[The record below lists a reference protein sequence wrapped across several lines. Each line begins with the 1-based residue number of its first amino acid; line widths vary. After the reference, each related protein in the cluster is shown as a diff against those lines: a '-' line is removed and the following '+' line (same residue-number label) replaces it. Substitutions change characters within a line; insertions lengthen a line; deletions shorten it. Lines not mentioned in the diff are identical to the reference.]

1 MVFYLEKRDSFSLS
15 PSLST
20 SFASSPTHSRQIFF
34 SFWVTSVQY
43 NPSSSAKDGH
53 FPPRWIFFK
62 TKYKKLIV
70 HPSQTIPP
78 SSLSLSLFLKIVTKY
93 LEKQKQEKL
102 ICVCVLC
109 CVRCGRSETF
119 FCVEWDKNRFD
130 NNNKKTFR
138 YLPFLVLCFRYFFF
152 FFLISRLWRSK
163 NFPIR
168 VFIHPQSPMLCV
180 CVSGIENMEPTD
192 WVLHLIPYI
201 FLKQYLRLATTTI
214 PPFVY
219 I

>member
-1 MVFYLEKRDSFSLS
+1 MCWERRERSIIIFKWFFIWKKEILSLS
-15 PSLST
+15 HPRYRRLSHRLRHIRVK
-20 SFASSPTHSRQIFF
+20 SFFLF
-34 SFWVTSVQY
+34 
-43 NPSSSAKDGH
+43 G
-53 FPPRWIFFK
+53 
-62 TKYKKLIV
+62 L
-70 HPSQTIPP
+70 HPYSTIPP
-78 SSLSLSLFLKIVTKY
+78 LPQKTDISPLVEFFLKLNIKSSSFIQVKQFLRVLSLSLSLFLKIVTKY

-130 NNNKKTFR
+130 NNKKKTFR

-201 FLKQYLRLATTTI
+201 F
-214 PPFVY
+214 F
-219 I
+219 